1 MVLKKLELEE
11 LLCNINMWNNFMKD
25 WDESIFKIKEVKK
38 ENLSLSDKI
47 FKIYRDAWNRLVGN
61 FKWDDQ

>member
-38 ENLSLSDKI
+38 ETLSLSDKI

>member
-1 MVLKKLELEE
+1 
-11 LLCNINMWNNFMKD
+11 MWNNFMKD

-38 ENLSLSDKI
+38 ETLSLSDKI